1 MTNIKDLIQSNSVNL
16 DQYQKLDNQ
25 ILEGW
30 TIDYNI
36 LKQSQFLVYISLDHY
51 IELIQVGKNSITKS
65 KRLMIND
72 PIHSSVFS
80 QMTEDLQLV
89 EGELISQEINQL
101 TRQHKIKV
109 NIEKSNDNNL
119 SITILEGDEENNE
132 SDSEWTCRS
141 RSCGK

>member
-101 TRQHKIKV
+101 TRQHKIEV
-109 NIEKSNDNNL
+109 NIEKSNQL
-119 SITILEGDEENNE
+119 LF
-132 SDSEWTCRS
+132 
-141 RSCGK
+141 

>member
-89 EGELISQEINQL
+89 EGKLISQEINQL
-101 TRQHKIKV
+101 TRQHKIEV

-132 SDSEWTCRS
+132 SDSE
-141 RSCGK
+141 

>member
-1 MTNIKDLIQSNSVNL
+1 MTNIKDLIQSNPINL

-51 IELIQVGKNSITKS
+51 IELIQVGKNSITKA

-101 TRQHKIKV
+101 TRQHKIEV
-109 NIEKSNDNNL
+109 NIEKSNDNTIIL
-119 SITILEGDEENNE
+119 SII
-132 SDSEWTCRS
+132 
-141 RSCGK
+141 GK

>member
-65 KRLMIND
+65 KRLMINN

-132 SDSEWTCRS
+132 SDSE
-141 RSCGK
+141 

>member
-1 MTNIKDLIQSNSVNL
+1 
-16 DQYQKLDNQ
+16 
-25 ILEGW
+25 
-30 TIDYNI
+30 
-36 LKQSQFLVYISLDHY
+36 
-51 IELIQVGKNSITKS
+51 
-65 KRLMIND
+65 MIND

-132 SDSEWTCRS
+132 SDSE
-141 RSCGK
+141 

>member
-1 MTNIKDLIQSNSVNL
+1 MTNIKDLIQSNPVNL

-51 IELIQVGKNSITKS
+51 IELIQVGKSSITKS
-65 KRLMIND
+65 KRLIIND
-72 PIHSSVFS
+72 PTHSSVFS
-80 QMTEDLQLV
+80 QMTDDLQLV

-101 TRQHKIKV
+101 TRQHKIEV

-132 SDSEWTCRS
+132 SDSE
-141 RSCGK
+141 

>member
-1 MTNIKDLIQSNSVNL
+1 MTNIKDLIQSNPVNL

-51 IELIQVGKNSITKS
+51 IELIQVGKSSITKS

-89 EGELISQEINQL
+89 EGELVSQEINQL

-132 SDSEWTCRS
+132 SDSE
-141 RSCGK
+141 

>member
-1 MTNIKDLIQSNSVNL
+1 MTNIKDLIQSNPVNL

-132 SDSEWTCRS
+132 SDSE
-141 RSCGK
+141 

>member
-132 SDSEWTCRS
+132 SDSE
-141 RSCGK
+141 

>member
-65 KRLMIND
+65 KRLIIND

-132 SDSEWTCRS
+132 SDSE
-141 RSCGK
+141 

>member
-1 MTNIKDLIQSNSVNL
+1 MTNIKDLIQSNPVNL

-51 IELIQVGKNSITKS
+51 IELIQVGKNSITKA

-101 TRQHKIKV
+101 TRQHKIEV

-132 SDSEWTCRS
+132 SDSE
-141 RSCGK
+141 

>member
-80 QMTEDLQLV
+80 QMNEDLQLV

-119 SITILEGDEENNE
+119 SITFLEGDEENNE
-132 SDSEWTCRS
+132 SDSE
-141 RSCGK
+141 

>member
-1 MTNIKDLIQSNSVNL
+1 MTNIKDLIQSNPVNL

-51 IELIQVGKNSITKS
+51 IELIQVGKSSITKS
-65 KRLMIND
+65 KRLIINE
-72 PIHSSVFS
+72 PTHSSVFS
-80 QMTEDLQLV
+80 QMTKDLQLV

-101 TRQHKIKV
+101 TRQHKIEV

-132 SDSEWTCRS
+132 SDSE
-141 RSCGK
+141 

>member
-101 TRQHKIKV
+101 TRQHKIEV

-132 SDSEWTCRS
+132 SDSE
-141 RSCGK
+141 

>member
-80 QMTEDLQLV
+80 QMTEDLQLF

-101 TRQHKIKV
+101 TRQHKIEV

-132 SDSEWTCRS
+132 SDSE
-141 RSCGK
+141 

>member
-1 MTNIKDLIQSNSVNL
+1 MTNIKDLIQSNPVNL

-36 LKQSQFLVYISLDHY
+36 LKQSQFLVYISLNHY
-51 IELIQVGKNSITKS
+51 IELIQVGKSSITKS

-80 QMTEDLQLV
+80 QMTDDLQLV

-132 SDSEWTCRS
+132 SDSE
-141 RSCGK
+141 

>member
-1 MTNIKDLIQSNSVNL
+1 MTNIKDLIQSNPVNL

-51 IELIQVGKNSITKS
+51 IELIQVGKNSITKA

-101 TRQHKIKV
+101 TRQHKIEV
-109 NIEKSNDNNL
+109 NIEKSNDNTIIL
-119 SITILEGDEENNE
+119 SII
-132 SDSEWTCRS
+132 
-141 RSCGK
+141 GK